1 MSPTVM
7 DGGAKQWDIPP
18 PVRDHSLPSDLP
30 SALVK
35 VLVHRDIDTAEKLRI
50 FLEPPQR
57 LPYDPLRLAGMDRAL
72 ARLYQ
77 AINQHEKVGVFG
89 DFDVDGV
96 TGSAIIAEGLEPFGV
111 PVIPYIPH
119 RTEEG
124 HGLSM
129 AAVEHLVK
137 QGVSLIVTVD
147 CGVTSP
153 DEVDH
158 ARQLGADVIITDH
171 HLPQSKLPDAVAIIN
186 PKLPGSNYPFYALCG
201 AGLAFKLVQ
210 GIHEYHGQ
218 AWDRSLL
225 ELAALG
231 TIADLVPLLDENRYL
246 VTEGLAEM
254 ANTSRPGLQALYSRA
269 GVIGS
274 FLNTEVV
281 SFQVTPRINAAGR
294 MSHALDSYRLLTTKS
309 PEEAEALAEKLERL
323 NQERRQLTDEA
334 MTSALDQV
342 RSRLASGP
350 MPSMLIVSGP
360 AIKRGIAG
368 LVAGRLAESFQ
379 RPAVAVSEEND
390 YVVGSGRSIPQFD
403 IFEAF
408 NACQD
413 LFVRFGGHSQAAG
426 FTLAREKLPLLEE
439 RLDAV
444 AERALDV
451 RELRPALNIDAEV
464 GLEEFAGDVPRCLA
478 TLEPFGA
485 GNPQPVFLTRKARV
499 HEARSVGKTKQ
510 HKRLIVGDG
519 PDRWTALAF
528 NQAERWVDGTEEVDL
543 AFSLSKDHWRGEEQL
558 TLRVLDFSPIK
569 V

>member
-1 MSPTVM
+1 ME
-7 DGGAKQWDIPP
+7 GGAKRWDLPP
-18 PVRDHSLPSDLP
+18 PIKDHTLPSNLP

-35 VLVHRDIDTAEKLRI
+35 VLAHRDIDTAEKLRI

-57 LPYDPLRLAGMDRAL
+57 LPYDPLRLSGMDRAL

-77 AINQHEKVGVFG
+77 AVSQHEKVGVFG

-96 TGSAIIAEGLEPFGV
+96 TGSAIIAEGLEPFGIS
-111 PVIPYIPH
+111 VIPYVPH

-124 HGLSM
+124 HGLSI

-137 QGVSLIVTVD
+137 QDVSLIVTVD

-153 DEVDH
+153 DEVAH

-171 HLPQSKLPDAVAIIN
+171 HLPQSKLPDAAAIIN

-210 GIHEYHGQ
+210 GIHDYYGRT
-218 AWDRSLL
+218 WDRSLL

-246 VTEGLAEM
+246 VAEGLAEM
-254 ANTSRPGLQALYSRA
+254 AKTSRPGLQALYRQA
-269 GVIGS
+269 GVLGN

-281 SFQVTPRINAAGR
+281 SFQVTPRLNAAGR

-309 PEEAEALAEKLERL
+309 SDEAEALAEKLEGL
-323 NQERRQLTDEA
+323 NQQRRQLTDEA

-342 RSRLASGP
+342 RIRLASGP
-350 MPSMLIVSGP
+350 MPSVLLVSGP

-368 LVAGRLAESFQ
+368 LVASRLAETYR

-408 NACQD
+408 NGCQD

-426 FTLAREKLPLLEE
+426 FTLAREKFPLLEE
-439 RLDAV
+439 RLNAI
-444 AERALDV
+444 AEKLLDV
-451 RELRPALNIDAEV
+451 RELRPALDIDAEI
-464 GLEEFAGDVPRCLA
+464 GLEEIAGDVPRCLF

-485 GNPQPVFLTRKARV
+485 GNPQPVFLIRRARV

-510 HKRLIVGDG
+510 HKRLILGEG
-519 PDRWTALAF
+519 QDRWTALAF
-528 NQAERWVDGTEEVDL
+528 NLAERWVDGTEEVDL
-543 AFSLSKDHWRGEEQL
+543 AFSFSKDHWRGEEQL
-558 TLRVLDFSPIK
+558 TLRVLDFSPIRLN
-569 V
+569 VS